1 MSFHDIK
8 KLRRKYKQIS
18 QLVFG
23 RKVMNPVFTF
33 FVIILSLLQIKK
45 KSMITHKKGL
55 CIDN

>member
-8 KLRRKYKQIS
+8 KQRRKYQQMS

-23 RKVMNPVFTF
+23 QTVMNPVFTF

-45 KSMITHKKGL
+45 KSMITHRKGL